1 MNFDAWITKR
11 YGTKER
17 RYTET
22 DLRSAWHAGEEDAIE
37 RISTSERDRAR
48 YAGVVIDQMKAR
60 TAALRIELKDALFLA
75 YGTESNWPKTALTAL
90 GDTQ

>member
-1 MNFDAWITKR
+1 MNFDAWVTQR

-17 RYTET
+17 RYTEM

-37 RISTSERDRAR
+37 RISASGRDRVR
-48 YAGVVIDQMKAR
+48 HVGLVIDQMKVR
-60 TAALRIELKDALFLA
+60 TEALRIELKDALFLA
-75 YGTESNWPKTALTAL
+75 YGAESNWPKTALTAL